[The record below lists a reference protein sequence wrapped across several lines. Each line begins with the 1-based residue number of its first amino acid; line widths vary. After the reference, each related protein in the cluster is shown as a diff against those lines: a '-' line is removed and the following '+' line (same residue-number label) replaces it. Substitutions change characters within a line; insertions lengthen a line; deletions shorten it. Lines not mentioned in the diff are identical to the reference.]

1 MTHKKDTLKKVTFLW
16 VFCVLIRILGK
27 GVDRAVGNLN
37 RTLFTEEIIRRLEK
51 NPNVQRVSE
60 TNISYTAEFKL
71 AAVKAY
77 NEGTPPSEIFLRAG
91 FDLALIGSKKP
102 KHSLKRWRDSYAKYG
117 ELGLLEERRG
127 KGSMGRKPAG
137 TMSADEELKRAK
149 AKIKLLEA
157 EVDFLKKLEALERNK
172 GTP

>member
-1 MTHKKDTLKKVTFLW
+1 MTHKKDTLKKVTILW
-16 VFCVLIRILGK
+16 VFCVLIRILEK
-27 GVDRAVGNLN
+27 ERDKAVGNLN
-37 RTLFTEEIIRRLEK
+37 RTLFTEDIIRRLEK

-91 FDLALIGSKKP
+91 FDLDLIGSKKP
-102 KHSLKRWRDSYAKYG
+102 KHSLKRWRDSFAKYG

-127 KGSMGRKPAG
+127 KGSAGRKPASPL
-137 TMSADEELKRAK
+137 SADEELKRAK

-172 GTP
+172 GRP